1 MLTYYAGLILQY
13 TSLLAHAGPLSA
25 IVLMSTSVAN
35 RSDLL
40 TLVEEPTFGLVDEFR
55 PT

>member
-1 MLTYYAGLILQY
+1 VLTYYAGLILRY
-13 TSLLAHAGPLSA
+13 RSLLAHAGPLSV
-25 IVLMSTSVAN
+25 IVLMSTSAAN
-35 RSDLL
+35 RSDLI